1 MQTDLESLAPG
12 SGVLSCDRVT
22 FLMFTPSLSVWSD
35 NRADRET
42 NSRRIADLAGYIQGL
57 AGSRLD
63 PDFPQ
68 GLPSQLFAHHFR
80 TSDGVDIQF
89 GARMPKRLKVSDLDY
104 IQSFGTDEEKESGYC
119 MRYVPNDYGLR
130 IEFNPNKCTLDSV
143 RFLLGH
149 CAEHQLSPRFIRIAR
164 FDLAVDYYRFFNP
177 EFITCR
183 FARKSFLA
191 YGTAG
196 IESLYFGSR
205 QSQTMFRVYNKRQEQ
220 IDQGEGDP
228 GRDWWRIELESKKA
242 FTLDTTPDYV
252 PIFQRLSLS
261 SSCFDDFSD
270 WKLRFIKFYALN
282 FSLSAALRL
291 MPRDTSNRYK
301 AIFDTFSSGVEH
313 PSYTVKRD
321 FPQVF
326 NRVRMQILDACGYK
340 LADENGNF

>member
-1 MQTDLESLAPG
+1 MDLESLAPG
-12 SGVLSCDRVT
+12 FGVLSCDRVT

-35 NRADRET
+35 DRSDREI
-42 NSRRIADLAGYIQGL
+42 NSRRISALSDYISL
-57 AGSRLD
+57 KSENRLD

-68 GLPSQLFAHHFR
+68 GLPSQLFEHHFR
-80 TSDGVDIQF
+80 TSDGVDIQL
-89 GARMPKRLKVSDLDY
+89 GARMPKRVKVTDLDY

-130 IEFNPNKCTLDSV
+130 IEYNPNKSSLDSV

-149 CAEHQLSPRFIRIAR
+149 CAEHQLSPRYIRIAR
-164 FDLAVDYYRFFNP
+164 FDLAVDYYRVFNP

-242 FTLDTTPDYV
+242 FTLDSTPDYV
-252 PIFQRLSLS
+252 PTFERLSLS
-261 SSCFDDFSD
+261 SSCFEDLSD
-270 WKLRFIKFYALN
+270 WKLRFIKHYAVN
-282 FSLSAALRL
+282 FGLTAALRL
-291 MPRDTSNRYK
+291 MPRETRSRYK
-301 AIFDTFSSGVEH
+301 SIFDTFSPGVEH
-313 PSYTVKRD
+313 PSITVKRE

-326 NRVRMQILDACGYK
+326 NRVRVQILEACGFK
-340 LADENGNF
+340 VVNDGNF